1 MIIKLIQD
9 YIKPYLGPRKVSAG
23 DFLDDLYLDSMAKLD
38 IIEQVERAFNIK
50 NLNATSMEKCKTVGD
65 FVNTVEKA
73 LAKQKNKK
81 YSTLLLCEYRDD
93 VPYCKLTGYK
103 CRKLAN
109 KQIAYGEDVCNLIKC
124 ETAKNFYKLAALV
137 QQQNKI
143 K

>member
-9 YIKPYLGPRKVSAG
+9 YIKPYFGARKVTLN
-23 DFLDDLYLDSMAKLD
+23 DYLEDLCLDSMAKTD

-50 NLNATSMEKCKTVGD
+50 NLNATSMVKCKTVGD
-65 FVNTVEKA
+65 FVKA
-73 LAKQKNKK
+73 VDKAMTQQKKK
-81 YSTLLLCEYRDD
+81 KHSTLLCEYRNN

-109 KQIAYGEDVCNLIKC
+109 KQIASGEDMCNLIKC
-124 ETAKNFYKLAALV
+124 ETAKNFYKLAALA